1 MRLLTVFSNLHRLDL
16 NANKGSETI
25 LNLDKHHRGSSV
37 RKLDFLG
44 PEKLITAAKSVK
56 VYDLNTG
63 KFVRKLENKDKT
75 RLYSLKPIN
84 ENVFFT
90 GDDVGCLK
98 MYDLRTGD
106 EPLMNEKQNEDY
118 LSDMDI
124 DSSNRILLTTSGDGH
139 LSAFN
144 VKSKKFVLQSEP
156 FDSGFQSVRFLGHR
170 NKVVVGAEDGA
181 LNIFNVGEWGNISD
195 RIPLS
200 KKRSFGECSI
210 DGIEVVSE
218 RLIIASG
225 SDGGLR
231 LVSMFPNKILCC
243 TDDHDGE
250 IECIH
255 YNPKTELVLSAETD
269 RVFVH
274 RLQLNGE
281 EANEQE
287 DEVSEESEKRSKKKQ
302 RTGSKPS
309 NSSFFSDL

>member
-1 MRLLTVFSNLHRLDL
+1 MDL

-25 LNLDKHHRGSSV
+25 LNLESHHRGSSV
-37 RKLDFLG
+37 RKLDFLS

-56 VYDLNTG
+56 IYDLNIG
-63 KFVRKLENKDKT
+63 KFVRKFENKDKT

-90 GDDVGCLK
+90 GDDVGSLK
-98 MYDLRTGD
+98 MFDLRTGD

-118 LSDMDI
+118 LSDLDI

-144 VKSKKFVLQSEP
+144 VKSRKFVLQSEP
-156 FDSGFQSVRFLGHR
+156 FDSGFQSVRYLGHR

-210 DGIEVVSE
+210 DGLEVISE

-231 LVSMFPNKILCC
+231 LVRMFPNKILCC
-243 TDDHDGE
+243 TDDHDGA

-255 YNPKTELVLSAETD
+255 YNAKTELVLSAETD
-269 RVFVH
+269 QVFVH
-274 RLQLNGE
+274 RVKLNGDE
-281 EANEQE
+281 EDDKEE
-287 DEVSEESEKRSKKKQ
+287 EIEEESGKRSKKQ

>member
-1 MRLLTVFSNLHRLDL
+1 MDL
-16 NANKGSETI
+16 SANKGSETI
-25 LNLDKHHRGSSV
+25 LELQKHHKGSSV
-37 RKLDFLG
+37 RKLDFLS

-56 VYDLNTG
+56 VYDLDSG
-63 KFVRKLENKDKT
+63 KFVRKLENKEKT

-90 GDDVGCLK
+90 GDDVGTLK
-98 MYDLRTGD
+98 MFDLRTGD

-156 FDSGFQSVRFLGHR
+156 FDSGFQSVRYLGHR

-195 RIPLS
+195 RLPLS
-200 KKRSFGECSI
+200 KRRSFGECSI
-210 DGIEVVSE
+210 DGIEVVSD

-255 YNPKTELVLSAETD
+255 YNPKTELVISAETD
-269 RVFVH
+269 RVLVH
-274 RLQLNGE
+274 RLQMNGDAE
-281 EANEQE
+281 EQAEVDANEE
-287 DEVSEESEKRSKKKQ
+287 DSKRSKKH
-302 RTGSKPS
+302 RSGSKPS
-309 NSSFFSDL
+309 NSFFSDL

>member
-1 MRLLTVFSNLHRLDL
+1 MT
-16 NANKGSETI
+16 
-25 LNLDKHHRGSSV
+25 
-37 RKLDFLG
+37 

-56 VYDLNTG
+56 IYDLNTG
-63 KFVRKLENKDKT
+63 KFVRKFDNKDKT

-90 GDDVGCLK
+90 GDDVGTLK
-98 MYDLRTGD
+98 MFDLRTGD

-118 LSDMDI
+118 VSDMDI

-156 FDSGFQSVRFLGHR
+156 FDSGFQSVRYLGHR

-195 RIPLS
+195 RMPLS

-210 DGIEVVSE
+210 DGIELVSDK
-218 RLIIASG
+218 LIIASG

-231 LVSMFPNKILCC
+231 LVSMFPNKVLCC

-250 IECIH
+250 IECLH
-255 YNPKTELVLSAETD
+255 YNPKTERVISAESN

-274 RLQLNGE
+274 QLKLDGAE
-281 EANEQE
+281 EPEE
-287 DEVSEESEKRSKKKQ
+287 EVEMSEESSKRSKRQ
-302 RTGSKPS
+302 RVGSKPS